1 MNFGKRRLEMRK
13 RIENDAEDG
22 KRDERIYLVLT
33 DAAID
38 RSGLKIIANFLTF
51 RDHEGTS
58 VT

>member
-1 MNFGKRRLEMRK
+1 MRK